1 MFDVARD
8 DEYVAPL
15 KRYHRSIAHLEAKAA
30 LPTQEQLVL
39 RVLMPW
45 ERAFE
50 AYEAQHRVIDGCEV
64 LGLPGLT

>member
-30 LPTQEQLVL
+30 LPAQEQLVL
-39 RVLMPW
+39 RVLMPR

-50 AYEAQHRVIDGCEV
+50 PHEAQCRVIDGCEV